1 MKVQFLNGN
10 GIKLLAAVLM
20 LADHIGMFFF
30 PQLMWLRAIGRIS
43 LPLFAYMLAEGC
55 RYTKNKL
62 NHVLLLALVALAC
75 QIVYFFAAGSLQM
88 CILVTFTLST
98 LITYALQYFKR
109 CLFIGERPLTT
120 VLAAGGFIG
129 MVFLTFVLNS
139 INSIN
144 GVYFAIEY
152 GFWGCM
158 LPVFASVFDFRGL
171 GESGLAARLDNGWVR
186 FFSFA
191 VGLVILCAFHVSHLE
206 WFSLIGLV
214 PLALYNG
221 QSGKLKL
228 KYFFY
233 IFYPAHL
240 ALFYLIATLI

>member
-20 LADHIGMFFF
+20 VADHIGMFFF
-30 PQLMWLRAIGRIS
+30 PQTMWLRAIGRIS

-98 LITYALQYFKR
+98 LIIYALQYFKR

-120 VLAAGGFIG
+120 VLAAG
-129 MVFLTFVLNS
+129 
-139 INSIN
+139 
-144 GVYFAIEY
+144 
-152 GFWGCM
+152 
-158 LPVFASVFDFRGL
+158 
-171 GESGLAARLDNGWVR
+171 
-186 FFSFA
+186 
-191 VGLVILCAFHVSHLE
+191 
-206 WFSLIGLV
+206 
-214 PLALYNG
+214 
-221 QSGKLKL
+221 
-228 KYFFY
+228 
-233 IFYPAHL
+233 
-240 ALFYLIATLI
+240 